1 MAIPCGEVQPN
12 RRPRGLAAWW
22 GRILPIGL
30 PIALLLAAALFPTSA
45 RAQDLEGYTTAV
57 PLQVFLTWPADTTA
71 AYRYNIYRKL
81 AADATYPPAPL
92 NATPIAAITNCPQFQ
107 AIIPPASA
115 DWAYL
120 ANAFGDTATHAPL
133 GNVCVVAGY
142 AQGSA
147 NWNKAMLLARA
158 RPAIARVMGVAW
170 LDNGVVPGTTYRYQ
184 IRRVNSGGTELPP
197 TGASDI
203 TITAGVPGVIPTPT
217 MRGVV
222 AGDSKLQILWNKPAP
237 KFAGFNVYRANI
249 AAGIYRRVNEAN
261 ISSDIDTNILEQ
273 AVSPAAHGFTDY
285 TRWDSAGN
293 PVAISIPGI
302 PGTFLGPENG
312 KNYFYKVKLRDILGN
327 EGPFSAVVTGTPADS
342 TPPATPTGIIVTA
355 VDSSSS
361 FRITWPKVTRD
372 EQGHS
377 EKTKS
382 YRVYRYEDAENP
394 YVGAVLVG
402 TVNHPTDS
410 TQFVAKGDSSA
421 GLRSDCGDKSWFF
434 RVEAID
440 SANLVSKRSAA
451 VGAAL
456 PDTTRPENV
465 KGTTAEGD
473 EKFIRVRWELNSD
486 CDIDGYLIYRALCDY
501 GDWIPC
507 PDTTRGKTPAGVP
520 TTTTHGYQPPRTDK
534 EKKPYQPSDCG
545 GPFVL
550 VGQISHADARNRAS
564 ANITYFDDYSVPAG
578 SPLCYAYLVKA
589 QDHSQNISGAWP
601 VPDLTKEIVVCER
614 LRDKT
619 PPEPAIISG
628 LYARD
633 SAIRVEWIGPPVQD
647 VAAYHVYRAKSRSGP
662 YTFVGG
668 RTVVPPPLVGAILTS
683 PYTPPAIPVCDS
695 IPLSSQSYMS
705 AGTFMDYKASPKE
718 TYWYRVLGIDKNG
731 NESVRD
737 SALAVSTF
745 TFKSNREDAPSIS
758 SITPMEGP
766 CALRVQWS
774 PAYDP
779 TRMRGFVVFRSN
791 AEDGSYFQ
799 LENVVKDGEFQ
810 DRSVARNRTYWYRV
824 AILKPDGAISQLSAP
839 RSATH
844 P

>member
-1 MAIPCGEVQPN
+1 MNKTERTIKNTCMGNSAVWINLGTIVV
-12 RRPRGLAAWW
+12 
-22 GRILPIGL
+22 
-30 PIALLLAAALFPTSA
+30 LLLLLFPSPA
-45 RAQDLEGYTTAV
+45 RSQALEGYTTAA

-71 AYRYNIYRKL
+71 VYRYNIYRKL
-81 AADATYPPAPL
+81 AADATYPAAPL
-92 NATPIAAITNCPQFQ
+92 NATPIAPITNCPQFQ
-107 AIIPPASA
+107 TIIPSGSV
-115 DWAYL
+115 DWNYL
-120 ANAFGDTATHAPL
+120 ANAFADTATKAPL
-133 GNVCVVAGY
+133 GNVCAVAGY

-147 NWNKAMLLARA
+147 GWNKGMLLARA

-170 LDNGVVPGTTYRYQ
+170 VDNSMVAGTIYQ
-184 IRRVNSGGTELPP
+184 YQVRRVNAGGTVLPA

-203 TITAGVPGVIPTPT
+203 TITAGVPGAIPTPS

-222 AGDSKLQILWNKPAP
+222 AGDRKLQILWNKPAP
-237 KFAGFNVYRANI
+237 RFAGFNVYRSNL
-249 AAGIYRRVNEAN
+249 AAGLYRRVNEAT

-273 AVSPAAHGFTDY
+273 SVSPAAHGFTDY

-293 PVAISIPGI
+293 PVSISIPGVA
-302 PGTFLGPENG
+302 GTFLGPENG
-312 KNYFYKVKLRDILGN
+312 KTYYYKVKHRDILGN
-327 EGPFSAVVTGTPADS
+327 EGSFSVVVNGVPVDS

-355 VDSSSS
+355 VDTSSS
-361 FRITWPKVTRD
+361 FRITWPKVIRD

-394 YVGAVLVG
+394 NVGAVLVG

-410 TQFVAKGDSSA
+410 TQFVVKGDSSA

-456 PDTTRPENV
+456 KDTTRPNNV
-465 KGTTAEGD
+465 KGTTAQGD
-473 EKFIRVRWELNSD
+473 EKFIRVKWELNDD

-507 PDTTRGKTPAGVP
+507 PDTTRGKTPAGKP
-520 TTTTHGYQPPRTDK
+520 THTQPNPNGDK
-534 EKKPYQPSDCG
+534 DKNPYKPSDCG

-550 VGQISHADARNRAS
+550 VGQISHTDARNRATG
-564 ANITYFDDYSVPAG
+564 NITYFDDYTVPEG

-633 SAIRVEWIGPPVQD
+633 SAVRVEWIGPPVQD
-647 VAAYHVYRAKSRSGP
+647 IAAYHVYRSESRTGT

-705 AGTFMDYKASPKE
+705 AGTFMDYKVNPKA

-737 SALAVSTF
+737 SALAISTF
-745 TFKSNREDAPSIS
+745 TFKSNREDAPAIN
-758 SITPMEGP
+758 SITPTEGP
-766 CALRVQWS
+766 CALQVQWS
-774 PAYDP
+774 PAYDA
-779 TRMRGFVVFRSN
+779 TRMRGFIVFRSN
-791 AEDGSYFQ
+791 TEDGSYFQ
-799 LENVVKDGEFQ
+799 LENVVKEGEFA

-824 AILKPDGAISQLSAP
+824 AILRNDGSLSQLSQP